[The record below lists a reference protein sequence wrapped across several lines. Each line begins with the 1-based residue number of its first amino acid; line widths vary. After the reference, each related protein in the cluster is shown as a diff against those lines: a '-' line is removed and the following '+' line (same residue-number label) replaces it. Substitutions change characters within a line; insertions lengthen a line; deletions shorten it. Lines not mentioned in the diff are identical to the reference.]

1 MASEFKC
8 TKAIFIPT
16 RIDRRES
23 ALYDAFIDYYG
34 YDIYTREK
42 PLLTDIYDYIQEKS
56 SRKSPSFCS
65 KGKGVGVAN
74 TYLPEYMLKIIDG
87 NDATTT
93 IMCCYNKDNNQPYSI
108 LLYKYDEKKNS
119 IYIATVCADQTTGE
133 ESKGSGYLLIKN
145 LIDAVSDTGVI
156 EYIYLHAVPSAVP
169 TYIRNGFK
177 EIGNTDETDL
187 KMVEMEM
194 RFQIPDVDEPS
205 SESLGKFSTEYNP
218 PHTPEYDPHTPEYDP
233 HTPPGPPVYNPGSPV
248 YNLGSPVYN
257 PYSSTSWGDGSPV
270 YKPESPVYNPGSPV
284 YNPYFPVDDPENDVI
299 ESNGVVP
306 YGGRR
311 SSHKPKKRTCC
322 KTIKTKKRNCKTKKR
337 NYKTKKRS
345 NRNSSSKIVR

>member
-16 RIDRRES
+16 RIDRHES
-23 ALYDAFIDYYG
+23 ALYDAFIDYYK

-65 KGKGVGVAN
+65 KGKGVGVTN
-74 TYLPEYMLKIIDG
+74 TYLPNYMLDIIEG
-87 NDATTT
+87 KDATTT

-108 LLYKYDEKKNS
+108 LLYKYDEEKNS
-119 IYIATVCADQTTGE
+119 IYIETVCADQTTGE
-133 ESKGSGYLLIKN
+133 NSKGSGYLLIKN
-145 LIDAVSDTGVI
+145 LVDAVSNTGVI
-156 EYIYLHAVPSAVP
+156 EHIYLHAVPSAVS
-169 TYIRNGFK
+169 TYLRNGF
-177 EIGNTDETDL
+177 EPTGNTDEND
-187 KMVEMEM
+187 KAMVEMKIT
-194 RFQIPDVDEPS
+194 FQIPDVDKPS
-205 SESLGKFSTEYNP
+205 SKSWGKFS
-218 PHTPEYDPHTPEYDP
+218 PEYDPHTPVYEP
-233 HTPPGPPVYNPGSPV
+233 HSPV
-248 YNLGSPVYN
+248 YD

-270 YKPESPVYNPGSPV
+270 YKPGSPIYEPYSPV

-311 SSHKPKKRTCC
+311 SSYKPKKNTY
-322 KTIKTKKRNCKTKKR
+322 KTKKRNCKTKKR
-337 NYKTKKRS
+337 KCKTKK
-345 NRNSSSKIVR
+345 NNSTTSLYKKKV

>member
-16 RIDRRES
+16 RIDRRELD
-23 ALYDAFIDYYG
+23 LYDVFSESYG
-34 YDIYTREK
+34 YDIYTREN
-42 PLLTDIYDYIQEKS
+42 PLLTNIYDYILEKS

-74 TYLPEYMLKIIDG
+74 TYLPEYMQYIIDG
-87 NDATTT
+87 HDATTT

-119 IYIATVCADQTTGE
+119 IYIEIVCADQTAGE
-133 ESKGSGYLLIKN
+133 ISKGSGYLLIKN
-145 LIDAVSDTGVI
+145 LIDAVSDTRVI

-205 SESLGKFSTEYNP
+205 SESLGKFSPEYN
-218 PHTPEYDPHTPEYDP
+218 PHTPEYNP
-233 HTPPGPPVYNPGSPV
+233 HTPPGSPVYNPGSPV
-248 YNLGSPVYN
+248 SN

-270 YKPESPVYNPGSPV
+270 YKPESPVYK
-284 YNPYFPVDDPENDVI
+284 PYFPVDDPENNAI
-299 ESNGVVP
+299 ENNGVVP

-311 SSHKPKKRTCC
+311 SSHKPKKRNC
-322 KTIKTKKRNCKTKKR
+322 KTKKRNCKTKKR
-337 NYKTKKRS
+337 TCKTKKRS
-345 NRNSSSKIVR
+345 NRNSISKSVR